1 MNINKVFYHSSTNM
15 NEVPDNSVD
24 LIITSPPYFNIKDY
38 TKNGTQ
44 DLQHSAQHVED
55 LGALEK
61 YEDYLLGLLKVWLEC
76 YRALKP
82 NGKLCINAPLMPMLK
97 KVLNTHYNRHI
108 FDLHADIQHSILH
121 DLNNTLKNK
130 PKMFLLDVY
139 IWKRANPTKRLMFGS
154 YPYPRN
160 FYAQNTIEFIG
171 VFVKDGKPKQP
182 TEEQKEQSQLTQ
194 EEWVE
199 FTKQIWEIPIP
210 NKNDIAFGK
219 HAALNNLLY
228 EHRSRII
235 PLYQRINN
243 SYSKDKTIKICDNN
257 LKLLYKDHQV
267 CVNIDGKEMKLKYS
281 ENEDDFRKYIIGG
294 WFEEYIYFE
303 LLDLLDKQVIYD
315 LRLNMRLSVESM
327 TDTQRNERPIYA
339 ELDMAFS
346 DGKNLYIIIECK
358 SGGLKDKGVLANL
371 STNAQIFGGAN
382 AKCILISSDDHL
394 GQNIQEKIKIL
405 NIKFIFKDFKENIEN
420 YVNDSRR

>member
-38 TKNGTQ
+38 AKNGTQ

-55 LGALEK
+55 LRALEK

-82 NGKLCINAPLMPMLK
+82 NGKLCINVPLMPMLK

-121 DLNNTLKNK
+121 DLNNTLENK

-160 FYAQNTIEFIG
+160 FYVQNTIEFIG

-219 HAALNNLLY
+219 HAALSNLLY

-346 DGKNLYIIIECK
+346 DGKNLYIIECK

-420 YVNDSRR
+420 YVNDSRH

>member
-15 NEVPDNSVD
+15 HEAPDNSVD

-38 TKNGTQ
+38 AKNGTQ
-44 DLQHSAQHVED
+44 DLQHSAQHIED

-76 YRALKP
+76 YRTLKP
-82 NGKLCINAPLMPMLK
+82 NGKLCINVPLMPMLK

-121 DLNNTLKNK
+121 DLNNTLENR

-219 HAALNNLLY
+219 HAALSNLLY

-346 DGKNLYIIIECK
+346 DGKNLYIIECK

-371 STNAQIFGGAN
+371 STNAQIFGRAN

-420 YVNDSRR
+420 YVNDSRH

>member
-108 FDLHADIQHSILH
+108 FDLHADIQRSILH
-121 DLNNTLKNK
+121 DLNNTLENK

-219 HAALNNLLY
+219 HAALSNLLY

-294 WFEEYIYFE
+294 WFEEYVYFE

-315 LRLNMRLSVESM
+315 LHLNMRLSVESM

-346 DGKNLYIIIECK
+346 DGKNLYIIECK

-420 YVNDSRR
+420 YLNDFRH

>member
-44 DLQHSAQHVED
+44 DLQHSTQHVED

-121 DLNNTLKNK
+121 DLNNTLENK

-219 HAALNNLLY
+219 HAALSNLLY

-235 PLYQRINN
+235 PLYQRIDN

-346 DGKNLYIIIECK
+346 DGKNLYIIECK

-420 YVNDSRR
+420 YLNDSRH

>member
-1 MNINKVFYHSSTNM
+1 M

-219 HAALNNLLY
+219 HAALSNLLY
-228 EHRSRII
+228 EYRSRII
-235 PLYQRINN
+235 PLYQRIDN

-346 DGKNLYIIIECK
+346 DGKNLYIIECK

-420 YVNDSRR
+420 YVNDSRH

>member
-38 TKNGTQ
+38 AKNGTQ
-44 DLQHSAQHVED
+44 DLQHSTQHVED

-82 NGKLCINAPLMPMLK
+82 NGKLCINVPLMPMLK
-97 KVLNTHYNRHI
+97 KVLNTHYNCHI

-219 HAALNNLLY
+219 HAALSNLLY

-346 DGKNLYIIIECK
+346 DGKNLYIIECK

-420 YVNDSRR
+420 YVNDSRH

>member
-1 MNINKVFYHSSTNM
+1 M

-44 DLQHSAQHVED
+44 DLQHSAQHLED

-82 NGKLCINAPLMPMLK
+82 NGKLCINVPLMPMLK

-108 FDLHADIQHSILH
+108 FDLHADIQRSILH
-121 DLNNTLKNK
+121 DLNNTLENK

-219 HAALNNLLY
+219 HAALSNLLY

-346 DGKNLYIIIECK
+346 DGKNLYIIECK

-420 YVNDSRR
+420 YVNDSRH

>member
-1 MNINKVFYHSSTNM
+1 MNINKVFYHSSANM
-15 NEVPDNSVD
+15 NEVSDNSVD

-219 HAALNNLLY
+219 HAALSNLLY

-267 CVNIDGKEMKLKYS
+267 CVNIDGKKVELRYS
-281 ENEDDFRKYIIGG
+281 GNEDDFRKYIIGG

-346 DGKNLYIIIECK
+346 DSKNLYVVECK

-420 YVNDSRR
+420 YVNDSRH

>member
-38 TKNGTQ
+38 AKNGTQ
-44 DLQHSAQHVED
+44 DLQHSTQHVED

-121 DLNNTLKNK
+121 DLNNTLENK

-160 FYAQNTIEFIG
+160 FYVQNTIEFIG

-219 HAALNNLLY
+219 HAALSNLLY

-346 DGKNLYIIIECK
+346 DGKNLYIIECK

-420 YVNDSRR
+420 YVNDSRH